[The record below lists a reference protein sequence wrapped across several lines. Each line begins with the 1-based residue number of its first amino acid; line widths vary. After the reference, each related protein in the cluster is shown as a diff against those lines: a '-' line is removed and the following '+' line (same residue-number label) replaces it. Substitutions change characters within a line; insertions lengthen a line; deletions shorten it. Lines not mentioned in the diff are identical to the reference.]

1 MIAMLLNVHDE
12 RGERQTERVAQR
24 VDLKQEDQV
33 RMVMVFV
40 AQVTSSPDAGRV
52 SGRDGSAPNL
62 FRRAE
67 KTQRF
72 VFSEQDS
79 PHPEGA
85 SARTAASEVK
95 ATTTCKQ
102 RLPGPV
108 ALMHLARDRRLE
120 MKDAAWL

>member
-1 MIAMLLNVHDE
+1 MLLNVHDE
-12 RGERQTERVAQR
+12 RGERQTKRVAQR

-52 SGRDGSAPNL
+52 SGRDGSTPNL

-79 PHPEGA
+79 PHPGGCLCENRCLRG
-85 SARTAASEVK
+85 
-95 ATTTCKQ
+95 Q
-102 RLPGPV
+102 GNDDL
-108 ALMHLARDRRLE
+108 
-120 MKDAAWL
+120 